1 MQGLLHGLVA
11 TAGLG
16 RLLLCSC
23 RPIQATAQ
31 VLCDP
36 RVRFLIRGG
45 WKGLLWLQMVLPLEL
60 RRSGA
65 DLFHGS
71 LYLSPLFCPCPSVVN
86 VYDLSFR
93 CLPAYLERKNRLI
106 LELLVPRSVRRA
118 SKVITLSEFTRKEI
132 LEQWCLPPEKVVVIP
147 GAPLPHFYSA
157 LSPQDMRA
165 VLERYAL
172 EDPYMVYV
180 GTLEPRK
187 NLPAL
192 IEAFGIVQRAGF
204 ASCRLAI
211 VGRPGWRLDEFY
223 DAVERS
229 SSKRSIKLIGY
240 VPDRDLPALYKG
252 ARAVVYLSLYE
263 GFGFPPLEAMASGSA
278 VVASNRASIPECV
291 GEAGLLVD
299 PSNVEEIA
307 EKMLLLL
314 KDEDLRRELAA
325 RGVARSLRF
334 SWERSAEAMA
344 AHYRELCGSGV
355 SQ

>member
-1 MQGLLHGLVA
+1 M
-11 TAGLG
+11 
-16 RLLLCSC
+16 
-23 RPIQATAQ
+23 
-31 VLCDP
+31 
-36 RVRFLIRGG
+36 
-45 WKGLLWLQMVLPLEL
+45 WLQMVLPFEL
-60 RRSGA
+60 RRNRA

-71 LYLSPLFCPCPSVVN
+71 LYLSPLFSPCPSVVN
-86 VYDLSFR
+86 VYDLSFQR
-93 CLPAYLERKNRLI
+93 LPAYLERRNRTI

-118 SKVITLSEFTRKEI
+118 SKVITPSEFTRKEI

-147 GAPLPHFYSA
+147 GAPMPHFYDAVSRH
-157 LSPQDMRA
+157 DICA

-172 EDPYMVYV
+172 KDPYVVYV

-192 IEAFGIVQRAGF
+192 VEAFGIVQRAGF
-204 ASCRLAI
+204 ATCTLAI
-211 VGRPGWRLDEFY
+211 VGRPGWGLKKFY

-229 SSKRSIKLIGY
+229 SSRGSIRLIGY

-291 GEAGLLVD
+291 GDGGLLVD

-307 EKMLLLL
+307 EKILLLL
-314 KDEDLRRELAA
+314 RDEDFRREVAA
-325 RGVARSLRF
+325 RGVARSRRF
-334 SWERSAEAMA
+334 SWEKSAETMA
-344 AHYRELCGSGV
+344 AHYRELCGVSGV

>member
-1 MQGLLHGLVA
+1 
-11 TAGLG
+11 
-16 RLLLCSC
+16 
-23 RPIQATAQ
+23 
-31 VLCDP
+31 
-36 RVRFLIRGG
+36 
-45 WKGLLWLQMVLPLEL
+45 
-60 RRSGA
+60 
-65 DLFHGS
+65 
-71 LYLSPLFCPCPSVVN
+71 
-86 VYDLSFR
+86 
-93 CLPAYLERKNRLI
+93 
-106 LELLVPRSVRRA
+106 LVPRSVRRA